1 MTIAALPMYDPP
13 ELQAAN
19 DALWTAIRVR
29 LESDGVDAPERLTR
43 GLPLE
48 AIWSDP
54 RLLLAQ
60 TCGYPLV
67 TTLRDRV
74 GMVATPCYGAPGCDG
89 PLHRGVVVVRQNDP
103 ATILAD
109 LRGRRYALND
119 PASNTGMNLI
129 RALIAPLT
137 HGEAF
142 FGAVTVTGAHAAS
155 AEAVAAGEADVAAI
169 DCITFTLL
177 QRLRP
182 STTRWL
188 RVLAWTAPSP
198 GLPLVTAAATNA
210 PTRAALSRALADL
223 ARDPSLRETRA
234 ELLLESFDVLP
245 VSHYEAVLDLERSAV
260 AHGYPVLR

>member
-1 MTIAALPMYDPP
+1 VTIAALPMYDPP

-19 DALWTAIRVR
+19 DALWAAIGAR
-29 LESDGVDAPERLTR
+29 LESEGVDAPQKLTR

-54 RLLLAQ
+54 GLLLAQ
-60 TCGYPLV
+60 TCGYPLM

-74 GMVATPCYGAPGCDG
+74 GVVATPRYGAPGCDG
-89 PLHRGVVVVRQNDP
+89 PLHRSAVVVRRNDP
-103 ATILAD
+103 ATTLAD

-129 RALIAPLT
+129 RAMIAPLT
-137 HGEAF
+137 RGEAF

-169 DCITFTLL
+169 DCVAFALL

-182 STTRWL
+182 AATRPL

-198 GLPLVTAAATNA
+198 GLPLITAVATDA
-210 PTRAALSRALADL
+210 RARAVLSRALADT

-234 ELLLESFDVLP
+234 ELLLESFDALP
-245 VSHYEAVLDLERSAV
+245 ASRYEAVLDLERSAI
-260 AHGYPVLR
+260 ADGYPVLR